1 MKEHV
6 SHLAQMVI
14 METLIPVHVNYVMK
28 TVKPVSGFL
37 VHNVTLVSLDGSTI
51 IMNVLTH
58 AQRNSMVKIKYVM
71 PVTPTVKIVMDHLMD
86 NVLLV
91 LITSILIL
99 MEVLVLKNAKTDI
112 MQMMNQRNVKHV
124 MIHVVLAV
132 EEAVQNVP
140 LVVMITINLEPNVL
154 QLVQQEHGQTQ
165 LPIYVNLVTILVKL
179 VLVEKTV
186 VVLLVTTHFI

>member
-71 PVTPTVKIVMDHLMD
+71 PVTPTVNIVMDHLMD